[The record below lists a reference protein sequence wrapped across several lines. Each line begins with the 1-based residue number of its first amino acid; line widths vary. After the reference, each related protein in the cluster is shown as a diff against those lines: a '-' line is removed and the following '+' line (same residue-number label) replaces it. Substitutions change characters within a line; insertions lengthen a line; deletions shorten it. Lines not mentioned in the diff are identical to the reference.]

1 MVSMDNLQKSHLRLL
16 HPEEAAHRMRFEETF
31 LHHLDPLYRTALRL
45 SKNKADAEDLLQETL
60 LKALKKFHQ
69 ILDPSKTRAWLF
81 RILVTTFYNIE
92 KKRKRQLPIV
102 DVELNEDLVTSSFDV
117 PVYNTHEVFGRL
129 LGDEIEH
136 ALEQLHPE
144 FKIVILLYDVEGLDY
159 NEIAEI
165 CQCSKGTVASRL
177 YRAREILRTLLE
189 AYARKHGYL

>member
-1 MVSMDNLQKSHLRLL
+1 MDNLHKAHLHLL
-16 HPEEAAHRMRFEETF
+16 QPKEATHRVRFEETF

-45 SKNKADAEDLLQETL
+45 TKNKAAAEDLLQETL

-69 ILDPSKTRAWLF
+69 ILDLSKTRAWLF

-92 KKRKRQLPIV
+92 RKSKRQLPIV
-102 DVELNEDLVTSSFDV
+102 DVDLNEDLVTSSLDV
-117 PVYNTHEVFGRL
+117 PVYNPLEVFGQL

-136 ALEQLHPE
+136 ALDQLHPE
-144 FKIVILLYDVEGLDY
+144 FKVVILLYDVEGLDY

-189 AYARKHGYL
+189 TYARKHGYL